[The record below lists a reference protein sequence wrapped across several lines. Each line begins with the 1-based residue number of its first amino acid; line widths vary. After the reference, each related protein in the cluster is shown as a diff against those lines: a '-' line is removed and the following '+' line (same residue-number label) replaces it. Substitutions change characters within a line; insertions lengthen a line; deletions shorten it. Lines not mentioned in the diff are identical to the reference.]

1 MSKLIKLWE
10 PNKTHHELD
19 IVKFFNNSYLGVNPN
34 RLPYKNNSLI
44 DRIIPQVKEFY
55 YNSKVSID
63 NSEFI
68 NELLEEIGST
78 DILDNNIS
86 SQWKLIRAIKQ

>member
-1 MSKLIKLWE
+1 MSKLIELWV
-10 PNKTHHELD
+10 PNKTYHELD
-19 IVKFFNNSYLGVNPN
+19 IVKFFNNSYLGINPN
-34 RLPYKNNSLI
+34 RLPYKNRSLI
-44 DRIIPQVKEFY
+44 DRIIPQTEESY

-68 NELLEEIGST
+68 KELLKEVGST
-78 DILDNNIS
+78 DILDNNTS